1 MSYLNKPYWCL
12 ISYMVKFQTP
22 GIQSPL
28 SSSLSATNLILPL
41 FPIYNLIFS
50 AITLFAALECV
61 LSFHAFV
68 PES

>member
-1 MSYLNKPYWCL
+1 ME
-12 ISYMVKFQTP
+12 KFQTP

-28 SSSLSATNLILPL
+28 SASLSATNLILPL
-41 FPIYNLIFS
+41 SPIYNLIFS